1 MIEMEMV
8 LAEAASSPQGLL
20 MLAPVL
26 QNWLHPHGEGALSSN
41 VGAADLAFQRWFRFK
56 EAYSPRIVMDA
67 IRENG
72 RKVQRCID
80 PTGGSGTT
88 ALVCSFLGIECDTV
102 EVNPFM
108 ADLISAKTRIYDTA
122 SLAVDVAEVIAAR
135 PKSDSL
141 ARYAEAPATLIEP
154 GENERWVFNLAV
166 ARQIGAFA
174 DAIELADP
182 RNQPFLRVMLGS
194 ILRDVSNVVVNGKG
208 RKYRKGWER
217 RIVTAAQVVDRMRD
231 ACKAAYGDVVRYS
244 SRLEGEAVVHLGDAR
259 ELVADLPD
267 ADCAIFS
274 PPYPNSFDY
283 TDIYNLELWML
294 GYLRSAADNRGL
306 RLATMHSHVQL
317 NRPGRVPAGRSS
329 TLEAASIGIERNRL
343 SLWHRG
349 IPEMLSSYFADM
361 EGVISDLASV
371 IRPGG
376 LITVIVGGSS
386 YAGVAVD
393 APTIIAELGRSM
405 GLELVRHTNLRSMR
419 LSAQQGG
426 QFGLS
431 EDAVVFRC

>member
-1 MIEMEMV
+1 MD
-8 LAEAASSPQGLL
+8 LAEFPLSPHSLL
-20 MLAPVL
+20 MAAPVL

-56 EAYSPRIVMDA
+56 EAYSPRLVMDA
-67 IRENG
+67 LRENG
-72 RKVQRCID
+72 RPVRRCID

-108 ADLISAKTRIYDTA
+108 ADLIFAKTCCYDTP
-122 SLAVDVAEVIAAR
+122 SLARDIADVIAAR
-135 PKSDSL
+135 PGPGSL
-141 ARYAEAPATLIEP
+141 DRYAGAPSTLIEP
-154 GENERWVFNLAV
+154 GENDRWVFNLAV
-166 ARQIGAFA
+166 AAQIAAFA
-174 DAIELADP
+174 DAIEHADP
-182 RNQPFLRVMLGS
+182 SNQPFLRVMLGS
-194 ILRDVSNVVVNGKG
+194 VLRDVSNVVVNGKG
-208 RKYRKGWER
+208 RKYRRGWER
-217 RIVTAAQVVDRMRD
+217 RVVTGAHVVGRMRE
-231 ACKAAYGDVVRYS
+231 ACTAAYGDVVRYS
-244 SRLEGEAVVHLGDAR
+244 SRLDGETTVHRGDAR
-259 ELVADLPD
+259 DLVTELPE

-317 NRPGRVPAGRSS
+317 NRPSRTPAGRSA
-329 TLEAASIGIERNRL
+329 TLEAALAEIERNRS

-349 IPEMLSSYFADM
+349 IPAMLASYFADM
-361 EGVISDLASV
+361 EGVVSDLANL

-376 LITVIVGGSS
+376 LITIIVGGSS

-393 APTIIAELGRSM
+393 APTIIADLGRHM
-405 GLELVRHTNLRSMR
+405 GLDLARQTNLRSMR